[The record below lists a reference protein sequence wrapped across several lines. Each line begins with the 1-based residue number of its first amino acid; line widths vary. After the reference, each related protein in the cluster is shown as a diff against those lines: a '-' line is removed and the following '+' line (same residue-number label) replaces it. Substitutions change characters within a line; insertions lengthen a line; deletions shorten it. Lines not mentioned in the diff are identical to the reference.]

1 MFRVRAIPVVAGLMT
16 GLLLSACSGTSGNFD
31 PTDWFSGDFF
41 NTKTP
46 LPGERKPVF
55 PAGVPGVPEGVPPE
69 LVKGNQQPVVE
80 AAATAEPA
88 PAAKPAQPARPQA
101 ARPAA
106 PKPRTASAPPQPA
119 PVRSAPAAPTAPA
132 APAATSAAQP
142 AQPATTSQ
150 PAVAWP
156 DPTKAPAPKPVQ
168 STAPAANWPD
178 PTNTQANW
186 PPPDPSSFSR

>member
-1 MFRVRAIPVVAGLMT
+1 MFRVRAIPVVVGLMT

-55 PAGVPGVPEGVPPE
+55 PTGVPGVPEGVPPE
-69 LVKGNQQPVVE
+69 LMKGNQQPVVE
-80 AAATAEPA
+80 AAAAPEPA
-88 PAAKPAQPARPQA
+88 PTAKPARPPA

-106 PKPRTASAPPQPA
+106 PKPRTASAPLQPA
-119 PVRSAPAAPTAPA
+119 PVRAT
-132 APAATSAAQP
+132 PAATSAAQP
-142 AQPATTSQ
+142 AQPAPPAQPATTSQ
-150 PAVAWP
+150 PAIAWP
-156 DPTKAPAPKPVQ
+156 DPTKAPAPRPVQ

-186 PPPDPSSFSR
+186 PPPDPSTFSR